1 MDGLLRSEGLSAG
14 YGSGDVIRRIDLAIA
29 RGDRVVLIG
38 RNGVGK
44 TTLVRCLVGLIL
56 ATAGELR
63 FGAVDL
69 LPLPARKRAG
79 LGIGYVPQGR
89 HVFPEL
95 TVRENLLVGEE
106 IGRNRPGRRLRYDLV
121 YRYFPVLKERRD
133 QRAGTLSGG
142 EQQMLAIGRALVGDP
157 ELCVLDEPSAGIQP
171 SLVMEI
177 TDVLRRLNE
186 EEGLTLLVVEQN
198 LRVISR
204 VGTHGLV
211 MNRGSIVGH
220 LDQASL
226 QDSEQLAHYLTI

>member
-69 LPLPARKRAG
+69 LPLPARKR
-79 LGIGYVPQGR
+79 
-89 HVFPEL
+89 HVFSEL

-204 VGTHGLV
+204 VGTRGLV

-220 LDQASL
+220 LDQTSL